1 LNRIGT
7 KIRICASIAL
17 SAIMRVSAAA
27 PEPKAVE
34 IARAMMQA
42 MGGEAAWKQARYV
55 RFDFIV
61 KIHGQARIAR
71 APVGQ
76 ADRPLSPG

>member
-1 LNRIGT
+1 
-7 KIRICASIAL
+7 
-17 SAIMRVSAAA
+17 MRVSAAA
-27 PEPKAVE
+27 TEPKAVE